1 MEYNTTNPNFGYNL
15 DAGGKI
21 SKKRED
27 LWAYDLVLQFR
38 GRRRPFKLIVPINDY
53 DKLQS
58 HLKEYTSDIISKD
71 VIFYNSKECF
81 FIKTTNYTFQE
92 KEAIEFIK
100 KYLQIFVE
108 TFYCGS
114 FNLDFQYQGI
124 DRKSVV

>member
-1 MEYNTTNPNFGYNL
+1 MPWKVL
-15 DAGGKI
+15 DKRRNENII
-21 SKKRED
+21 SKGRET
-27 LWAYDLVLQFR
+27 
-38 GRRRPFKLIVPINDY
+38 INKVRKH
-53 DKLQS
+53 KLQS

-124 DRKSVV
+124 NNSTTQFDCLSNIWFSSWI